1 MQFHSRVKIDHLLLQ
16 NDAKVKF
23 KVRVLILSD
32 KAAFSHNKIAVK
44 KIVKSLRFN
53 VVCLFC

>member
-1 MQFHSRVKIDHLLLQ
+1 MQ